1 MASPSTTIVFPGQGT
16 QRAGMGRDFYDWSS
30 DARAAYDEASEALAL
45 DLCALC
51 FGDDERLG
59 LTEFAQPAI
68 LTTEVAMHRAVVA
81 ELGLDAACFGGHS
94 LGEYTALVVAGAMK
108 LGDAVKLVHERG
120 RLMQAAVPVGQGG
133 MTAVICDALD
143 RDAIARALDG
153 LQVGIANDNSGTQL
167 VLSGLATDLAIA
179 RDKIAATLG
188 ASVRFVDLEVSA
200 PFHSPLMAGIEP
212 AFEDL
217 LGQTRAGLD
226 ASRATRV
233 TSNYTGAFHEA
244 DDDALIERLVRQIS
258 GTVRWRSNMEA
269 LTARGA
275 RVIEIGPGRPLRA
288 FFKTLGV
295 EVQTITDVRSANRVA
310 MAVMAK

>member
-1 MASPSTTIVFPGQGT
+1 MTSPSTTIVFPGQGT
-16 QRAGMGRDFYDWSS
+16 QRAGMGRDFYDWSGE
-30 DARAAYDEASEALAL
+30 ARDAYDEASEALAL
-45 DLCALC
+45 DVCALC

-81 ELGLDAACFGGHS
+81 ELGLDATCFGGHS
-94 LGEYTALVVAGAMK
+94 LGEYTALVAAGAMP

-133 MTAVICDALD
+133 MTAVIGDVLD
-143 RDAIARALDG
+143 RDAIARAIDG
-153 LQVGIANDNSGTQL
+153 LQVGIANENSGTQI
-167 VLSGLATDLAIA
+167 VLSGLASDLAVA
-179 RDKIAATLG
+179 RDNIVAAGIT
-188 ASVRFVDLEVSA
+188 ARFVDLEVSA

-212 AFEDL
+212 AFEEMLD
-217 LGQTRAGLD
+217 RARARFD
-226 ASRATRV
+226 ASRATLV
-233 TSNYTGAFHEA
+233 TSNFTGTFHDA
-244 DDDALIERLVRQIS
+244 DDASLIERLVRQIS

-269 LTARGA
+269 LAARAA

-310 MAVMAK
+310 MAVLAR